1 MVQQQ
6 EPVQNT
12 QCCYVDPISPKAL
25 QPWLRTE
32 RKEQSRSKEEK
43 TTNTKKRKVREVEEK
58 DGAYKPFASKVAIE
72 KKYLTRT
79 RVPAEK
85 KLVNRA
91 MPTTPGRR
99 SKAYIELPTRG
110 VLDMTQYEPVSPRDT
125 SGHEASN
132 AKRARLDHSDI
143 LGSCSPLSTP
153 PSSPLP
159 HRRHLEMR
167 DDRVNDIKSR
177 ETHATDS
184 TMEIDASRNSPDP
197 VADLLMGFEKTLC
210 HQCRNSKCT
219 YPKLRCRKL
228 VSVMFCDTKRNNNR
242 YGEVFDLLDPSW
254 HCPRCRGICN
264 CSNCLRK
271 GGYGYIIDTGISS
284 KFSVHGR
291 RIAEGQ
297 LKKAKG
303 RGAHKTQPE
312 SMRQWLAREG
322 LIFGTEEWMA
332 EQRRRGFRYVIGKN
346 PPPRDRPSPYREARF
361 NPMLQALEDGDEVPA
376 DPVVVPPVDGTDTEA
391 APPGDEIAS
400 GPPITA
406 PVLENTPINGPSS
419 DLPGLTQKE
428 ISNRKL
434 RLVVGRNFVKTG
446 KPPTKKHRLKQPAGV
461 TKRKSKAKPIVIYA
475 SESEAAYD
483 DDPNDSEYHESK
495 AMAKSAGKTITIKIP
510 SRSLRGTHMA
520 PSAHNYNPT
529 AASILQ
535 AAVPVVNKE
544 VDDEDISR
552 HTRSP
557 SPAPRPSPSPFRPSP
572 PPPEPVLVSTEQNY
586 ALPTF
591 ARSTYSPPH
600 PHTHTHTH
608 ASSSFIPYGLNARAL
623 ERERNG
629 DSDPILPHERPLY
642 TAPDELEQD
651 DPYRFAAGIGP
662 FGFDCGTS
670 AGAGAGVD
678 STPSASTSY
687 STLHTPDGY
696 LTSHV
701 RGDDIGRM
709 GNGDADVFRMF
720 GADKDW
726 GMELPPLPVDT
737 ISFSA
742 ATK

>member
-1 MVQQQ
+1 MLLAKQLGPYPVVRHFYPYNPETMVQQQ

-12 QCCYVDPISPKAL
+12 QCCFVDPISPKAL

-32 RKEQSRSKEEK
+32 HKEHNSSKDQK
-43 TTNTKKRKVREVEEK
+43 MTNTKKRKIREVEEK

-125 SGHEASN
+125 SGHEASS

-177 ETHATDS
+177 ETRATDS

-210 HQCRNSKCT
+210 
-219 YPKLRCRKL
+219 
-228 VSVMFCDTKRNNNR
+228 
-242 YGEVFDLLDPSW
+242 
-254 HCPRCRGICN
+254 
-264 CSNCLRK
+264 
-271 GGYGYIIDTGISS
+271 GYGYIIDTGISS

-461 TKRKSKAKPIVIYA
+461 TKRKPKAKPIVIYA

-544 VDDEDISR
+544 VDDEDISH

-557 SPAPRPSPSPFRPSP
+557 SPAPRPSPP
-572 PPPEPVLVSTEQNY
+572 PPPPVLVSTEQNY

-662 FGFDCGTS
+662 FGFDSGTS

-696 LTSHV
+696 LTSPV